1 MFHFLYELIRFP
13 AGGLFFVL
21 AAFLILFQLVILGV
35 ALFAEGRG
43 FARRWSTALSLAVPL
58 SLGLAMLAG
67 VQLCRAQGLSSA
79 AWADP
84 SEKAMSLAM
93 SVAGNIML
101 QLAGGFALA
110 FSGLLSAVACG
121 LSMRAGRDE
130 ALAPK
135 ASFAGLGLMAA
146 LAALIFGAGLAWRA
160 MEFNTV
166 FSALAAVAPGE
177 KIRLLSQGIAEMS
190 GLMVPAL
197 LAAGLLVLG
206 AVWRIR
212 DTKRAGKAALTAGVL
227 SLVVGGAAFWGTRPH
242 AADACV
248 GSQEILNRSGGN
260 SGHRPMPPRRLDPV
274 DIDAEKP
281 LKPGPELSLG
291 RDELI
296 LDDRPLL
303 DLREEETEGL
313 EKKLGEA
320 LRQQA
325 ERERVL
331 RERDLGLAG
340 GQALIF
346 LLDQKAEGAYLARTL
361 KVLIAEKHSQI
372 QLATKRFDKLNSAVY
387 GPMPLVR
394 WAALELRLGTG
405 DESLWPTEKEDGQ
418 AWAERIAKA
427 AKAGVVEIAPPAPN
441 PPSALPEPDKQSD

>member
-58 SLGLAMLAG
+58 TLGLAMLAG

-79 AWADP
+79 AWAEP

-110 FSGLLSAVACG
+110 LSGLLSAVACG

-130 ALAPK
+130 AHAPK
-135 ASFAGLGLMAA
+135 ASFAGLGLMTA
-146 LAALIFGAGLAWRA
+146 LAALIFGTGLAWRA
-160 MEFNTV
+160 MGFNNV
-166 FSALAAVAPGE
+166 FSALAMAAPGE
-177 KIRLLSQGIAEMS
+177 KMRLLSQGIAEMS

-197 LAAGLLVLG
+197 LAAGLLVFG
-206 AVWRIR
+206 AVWRAR

-227 SLVVGGAAFWGTRPH
+227 SLIIGGAAFIGTRPH

-248 GSQEILNRSGGN
+248 GSQEILNRSGG
-260 SGHRPMPPRRLDPV
+260 SSDHRPMPPRGLDPV
-274 DIDAEKP
+274 DIAAEKP

-296 LDDRPLL
+296 LDNRSLL

-325 ERERVL
+325 ERGRAMGN
-331 RERDLGLAG
+331 DAG
-340 GQALIF
+340 QSLIF
-346 LLDQKAEGAYLARTL
+346 LLDQKAEGAYLARAL
-361 KVLIAEKHSQI
+361 KVLIAEKHSVI

-387 GPMPLVR
+387 GPMPLGR
-394 WAALELRLGTG
+394 WTALELRLGTG

-418 AWAERIAKA
+418 VWAKRIAKA

-441 PPSALPEPDKQSD
+441 PPSELTEPDKQSD